1 MTDLTECQHV
11 RQSLGVYVLGAID
24 PAERAEVDAHLAGC
38 PDCRA
43 ELAGLAGLPALLGR
57 VPVSEA
63 ARIAGF
69 AVGHL
74 SGQESNENERLAPGQ
89 DVPQAGD
96 EADDWADDW
105 ADEPAD
111 TLSPLLAK
119 MAQRR
124 RVNRWRNLAAAAAV
138 VIVAAGAAIGVV
150 SAGGSPS
157 APSHV
162 GGAVHWQ
169 QAQATAPGGRAH
181 LVVRYAGMSWG
192 TKLDASVTGIPAGT
206 TCEFWVLGAHG
217 GKWQAGGWT
226 VTSMYQQSS
235 YPGSSPVPASA
246 VRGFEITAG
255 HTVLVHVTA

>member
-1 MTDLTECQHV
+1 MTGLTSCQHV

-57 VPVSEA
+57 VPASEA

-96 EADDWADDW
+96 PAGH
-105 ADEPAD
+105 PAD
-111 TLSPLLAK
+111 TLSPLLAR

-124 RVNRWRNLAAAAAV
+124 RVSRWRNLAAAAAV
-138 VIVAAGAAIGVV
+138 VIVAAGAAIGAV
-150 SAGGSPS
+150 SAGGSPPAKS
-157 APSHV
+157 PV
-162 GGAVHWQ
+162 GVAVHW
-169 QAQATAPGGRAH
+169 ARVQATDPATRAH

-192 TKLDASVTGIPAGT
+192 TKLDASVIGIPAGT

-217 GKWQAGGWT
+217 HKWQAGGWT
-226 VTSMYQQSS
+226 VTSMYRQSS
-235 YPGSSPVPASA
+235 YPGSSPVPAGA

-255 HTVLVHVTA
+255 RTVLVHVAT